1 MSESNLSDLP
11 DLPPEKG
18 EWDQQALARRN
29 FLQGTFAV
37 LATVGVLHIGIP
49 AARFLVGNSLEP
61 AETKWVELGAIDSL
75 PADQVTRVN
84 YSVQIT
90 DAWREVTRR
99 GTVYVYSLDGGAT
112 YEVLDATCT
121 HLGCIVRWRE
131 DKQVFGCPCHSA
143 VFSQQG
149 EVISG
154 PPPEPLHQLA
164 TKIVDGKLFAEV

>member
-1 MSESNLSDLP
+1 MSESNLP

-18 EWDQQALARRN
+18 EWDEDALTRRN
-29 FLQGTFAV
+29 FLTGTFAV
-37 LATVGVLHIGIP
+37 LATVGALHIGLP

-61 AETKWVELGAIDSL
+61 AETNWVELGALDSF
-75 PADQVTRVN
+75 PADQVNRVN
-84 YSVQIT
+84 YSVKVT

-99 GTVYVYSLDGGAT
+99 GTVYVFSTDGGAS
-112 YEVLDATCT
+112 YEVLDGTCT
-121 HLGCIVRWRE
+121 HLGCIVHWRDE
-131 DKQVFGCPCHSA
+131 KQVFGCPCHQA

-164 TKIVDGKLFAEV
+164 SKIIDGKLFAEV